1 MVMNMQHPQQQ
12 QPQQNTVLIAQHNVG
27 LRPLQN
33 NTVIL
38 ANNNNGKN
46 INLINPNNNNN
57 NNDIN
62 INNNLN
68 KDNPYYQP
76 QQLN

>member
-1 MVMNMQHPQQQ
+1 MVMNNQQQPQHPQ
-12 QPQQNTVLIAQHNVG
+12 QQNTVLIAQHNVG

-57 NNDIN
+57 NIN